1 MEKTMKKDKP
11 TKRPLGRQ
19 PAGAVLVDGKW
30 ELTELSTQ
38 LAAERLLRKRQARR
52 TAWRKTQDRLRAVY
66 PELFVQTGLDPRQT
80 TLGQRSTEREVDSS
94 PCQKTDTSSTADTYD
109 AFWRSVQRDDGAPN
123 LPSGSA
129 SL

>member
-38 LAAERLLRKRQARR
+38 VAAERLLRQRQARR
-52 TAWRKTQDRLRAVY
+52 TAWRKTQDRLRAAY
-66 PELFVQTGLDPRQT
+66 PELFVQKSLDPRQT
-80 TLGQRSTEREVDSS
+80 TLARSTTGDVDRT
-94 PCQKTDTSSTADTYD
+94 PCQKTDTGSNSYDT
-109 AFWRSVQRDDGAPN
+109 FWRSVRRDEHGTPN
-123 LPSGSA
+123 LSSGSA

>member
-38 LAAERLLRKRQARR
+38 VAAERLLRQRQARR
-52 TAWRKTQDRLRAVY
+52 TAWRKTQDRLRAAY
-66 PELFVQTGLDPRQT
+66 PELFVERGLNPRQT
-80 TLGQRSTEREVDSS
+80 TLMEARSTKRDVDRT
-94 PCQKTDTSSTADTYD
+94 PCQKTDTSSNTYD
-109 AFWRSVQRDDGAPN
+109 AFWRSVQRDEDGAPN

>member
-1 MEKTMKKDKP
+1 MPMEKTMKKDKP

-38 LAAERLLRKRQARR
+38 LAAERLVRQRKARR
-52 TAWRKTQDRLRAVY
+52 ATWRKMQDRLRAAY
-66 PELFVQTGLDPRQT
+66 PELFVEKGLDPRQT
-80 TLGQRSTEREVDSS
+80 TLARSTGQDVAPSH
-94 PCQKTDTSSTADTYD
+94 CQKTDVSSNTYD
-109 AFWRSVQRDDGAPN
+109 AFWRSVRRDEDGTPD
-123 LPSGSA
+123 LSSGSA

>member
-38 LAAERLLRKRQARR
+38 VAAQRLLRQRQARR
-52 TAWRKTQDRLRAVY
+52 TAWRKTQDRLRAAY
-66 PELFVQTGLDPRQT
+66 PELFVQKSLDPRQT
-80 TLGQRSTEREVDSS
+80 TLARSTTGDVDRT
-94 PCQKTDTSSTADTYD
+94 PCQKTDTGSNSYDT
-109 AFWRSVQRDDGAPN
+109 FWRSVQRDEDGAPN

>member
-1 MEKTMKKDKP
+1 MEKTTKKDKP

-19 PAGAVLVDGKW
+19 PAGADLVDGKW

-66 PELFVQTGLDPRQT
+66 PELFVQKGLDPRQT
-80 TLGQRSTEREVDSS
+80 TLARSTGQDVARSH
-94 PCQKTDTSSTADTYD
+94 CQKTDISSNIYD
-109 AFWRSVQRDDGAPN
+109 AFWRSVQRDEDGASN
-123 LPSGSA
+123 LSSRSA